1 MPHGP
6 SGEFA
11 VLGSALLVADA
22 VLIHATIQRSV
33 GAFWGYPLS
42 IQLSSAGTAGLIGA
56 ALLAQGVDRDRLRRV
71 VWMFVAAL
79 SWVAAAVIG
88 DWAGSEALFG
98 ARALPQWWYAI
109 HKDSSGAS
117 GVAFFSGQAIA
128 GTVAGI
134 GLVLPILFD
143 RTRTFGHRIAQA
155 VVLTVVAAFTWA
167 AIFHGTWVACGFG
180 IVSPEAPVDI
190 PPPAHNYP

>member
-6 SGEFA
+6 SGGFA

-42 IQLSSAGTAGLIGA
+42 IQVSSAGIAGLIGA
-56 ALLAQGVDRDRLRRV
+56 ALLAPSVDQARLKRALWIV
-71 VWMFVAAL
+71 VAAL
-79 SWVAAAVIG
+79 SWAAAAVIS
-88 DWAGSEALFG
+88 DWAETDGIFG

-109 HKDSSGAS
+109 RRDSLGAS
-117 GVAFFSGQAIA
+117 GVTFFSGQAIA

-143 RTRTFGHRIAQA
+143 RTRTFGHRITNA
-155 VVLTVVAAFTWA
+155 VILTVVAAFTWA
-167 AIFHGTWVACGFG
+167 AIFHGTWVACGLG

-190 PPPAHNYP
+190 PPPADN